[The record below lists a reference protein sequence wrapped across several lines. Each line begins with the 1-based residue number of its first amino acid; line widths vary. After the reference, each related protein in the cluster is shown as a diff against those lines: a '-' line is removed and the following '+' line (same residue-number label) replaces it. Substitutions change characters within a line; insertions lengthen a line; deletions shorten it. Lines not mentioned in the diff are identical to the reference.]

1 MTGKARE
8 YQNLAQALQKELF
21 KQKQDFEA
29 KAAQD
34 RDGAVAAV
42 IEFYKKDMER
52 QNEMLDIAL
61 TVAKESIKHLNEEM
75 AKMEYVK
82 EDDDNKQ

>member
-1 MTGKARE
+1 M
-8 YQNLAQALQKELF
+8 
-21 KQKQDFEA
+21 
-29 KAAQD
+29 
-34 RDGAVAAV
+34 AAV

-61 TVAKESIKHLNEEM
+61 TVAKETIKHLNEEM

-82 EDDDNKQ
+82 